1 MYICTYIRRLYIKLT
16 VHSHVVIKLLPGTKS
31 ATCYPVSKFTTAI
44 GGSYSNAPVV
54 VDGTLVTS
62 QGPGTSLLFAL
73 KLVEILFGPE
83 KARLISE
90 EMIAQ
95 F

>member
-1 MYICTYIRRLYIKLT
+1 MYVREISTST
-16 VHSHVVIKLLPGTKS
+16 GSKS
-31 ATCYPVSKFTTAI
+31 ATCYPVAKFTSAI
-44 GGSYSNAPVV
+44 GAYSTSPVV

-62 QGPGTSLLFAL
+62 QGPGTSLIFAL